1 MRIHIQMRLHG
12 FPHTNGKS
20 FDEYDVHGKYI
31 ANFCQIFTG
40 AYIQIFHKFWCI
52 RLHSHAHATKSKLR
66 SGSKVQWPTSVYV
79 KPSSK
84 WTWVTLDL
92 PFQFLLLRRR
102 AVDRCMRHQCH
113 SGQPLVMH
121 CVFFHFLPNFKQR
134 SYFSKAWVPNNSL
147 HQRFRHRN
155 HLERKDIS
163 VKKLNFHQLAE
174 LMGFIPTATGWKG
187 NRYNCFF
194 SFRSKQACKEPIHCN
209 KTCESTEVC
218 IFTYSELKWWGERG
232 FTNEKREQWRSQNTW
247 AYLIGFRKEQLLCC
261 LGPFVGTDWKTYKSW

>member
-1 MRIHIQMRLHG
+1 M
-12 FPHTNGKS
+12 
-20 FDEYDVHGKYI
+20 
-31 ANFCQIFTG
+31 
-40 AYIQIFHKFWCI
+40 
-52 RLHSHAHATKSKLR
+52 R
-66 SGSKVQWPTSVYV
+66 SGSKVQWPTSVYI

-174 LMGFIPTATGWKG
+174 LMGFIPAAKGWTDTIV
-187 NRYNCFF
+187 FF
-194 SFRSKQACKEPIHCN
+194 SFRSKQACKESIHCN

-218 IFTYSELKWWGERG
+218 IKVRYLELKVWGGRG
-232 FTNEKREQWRSQNTW
+232 FTNEKTNSGEVKTPEHISSVSGKSSFC
-247 AYLIGFRKEQLLCC
+247 AALVLL
-261 LGPFVGTDWKTYKSW
+261 